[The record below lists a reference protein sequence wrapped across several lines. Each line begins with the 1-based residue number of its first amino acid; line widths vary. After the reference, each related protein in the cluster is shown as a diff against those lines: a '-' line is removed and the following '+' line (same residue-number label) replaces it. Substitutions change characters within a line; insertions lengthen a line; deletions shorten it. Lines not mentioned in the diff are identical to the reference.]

1 MTWLVIITAG
11 LGLNKYY
18 PPRGDDKWIIP
29 LHKHTK
35 LDIFPQVAFSNS
47 DNYHAIT
54 RLFY

>member
-1 MTWLVIITAG
+1 MIITAG

-18 PPRGDDKWIIP
+18 PPKGDDEWIIP